1 MNGFLITRRAALLAT
16 AAALSGCASLG
27 PEPGGPAGRR
37 VEIIRRGAGQP
48 TLVMEAGLGFG
59 ASDWGG
65 APTQLIGLLS
75 GTSSVFA
82 YSRPGYGGTPA
93 TGAPRDPASIA
104 RELRELLASQ
114 GVAPPFVLVGHSIGG
129 LYAMVFAA
137 MHRNETAG
145 LVLID
150 PTHPRQ
156 WSEMQQRAPRDATI
170 VSALALTFSATM
182 RQEFEAS
189 KAFPAVLATP
199 YAGPVGLLVAQ
210 RPDPLASAAFVQ
222 LRSELMA
229 DLAATY
235 RVAPIPV
242 ASGHFIHK
250 EQPNIVAA
258 AVRKVIE
265 AARRG

>member
-1 MNGFLITRRAALLAT
+1 MSATLVTRRAALLSA

-27 PEPGGPAGRR
+27 PEPGNPAGRR

-48 TLVMEAGLGFG
+48 TLVLEAGLGFG
-59 ASDWGG
+59 ASDWGD
-65 APTQLIGLLS
+65 APAKLIALLS
-75 GTSSVFA
+75 DTSSVFA

-93 TGAPRDPASIA
+93 TDAPRSPASIA

-145 LVLID
+145 LVLVD

-156 WSEMQQRAPRDATI
+156 WGEMQLKAPRDTAI
-170 VSALALTFSATM
+170 VSALALTFGATM
-182 RQEFEAS
+182 RREFEAS
-189 KAFPAVLATP
+189 KEFPAVLATP

-222 LRSELMA
+222 LRSALMA

-235 RVAPIPV
+235 RVAPMPV

-250 EQPNIVAA
+250 EQPKIVAA
-258 AVRKVIE
+258 AVRNVIE